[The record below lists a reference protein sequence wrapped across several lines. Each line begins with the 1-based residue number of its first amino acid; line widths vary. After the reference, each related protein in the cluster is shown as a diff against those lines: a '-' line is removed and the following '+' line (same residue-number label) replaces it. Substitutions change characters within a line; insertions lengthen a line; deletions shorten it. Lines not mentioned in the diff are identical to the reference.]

1 MVKSLAQKL
10 QRSLLRSFKI
20 LLVLVLFLLF
30 YLLFGLTEPEL
41 FRLSRTAAITL
52 ICFPVVCILM
62 LKVYGGFPI
71 GIKKTK
77 EIVYSASIAVFLA
90 NAVTYLQLA
99 IMRVNFPNRSY
110 VKDIFTLIGIFLLQ
124 VITINLFGYL
134 GNYLYFTVNPPAKC
148 LFIYGDSEGLPQLV
162 GKVAKYKKQYKICQ
176 MLDIHSADEETLRK
190 TIRAHDSVF
199 IYGLGEKE
207 KAHVLEYCYKHNR
220 TTYLTPELSDI
231 ITHYSHQAI
240 IDDTVVLESRVSGLT
255 FEQRL
260 VKRAMDILISG
271 VGLLI
276 ASPIMLIEA
285 LAIKLEDHG
294 PVFFRQPRVTKDGK
308 TFEVLKFRTMIVDA
322 DKNNKR
328 LASQDDDR
336 ITKVGKFLRKTRMDE
351 LPQFINILKGDMSI
365 VGPRP
370 EQVEI
375 TEKYVE
381 VLPEFKYRLKVKAGL
396 TGLAQIQGKYN
407 TTPRDKL
414 IFDLIYIEQYSI
426 LLDIKL
432 ILQTVKVLFKSDS
445 TEGVIGELPEGFD
458 EIPGHPSVEHTES
471 QK

>member
-1 MVKSLAQKL
+1 MVKSIARKL
-10 QRSLLRSFKI
+10 QTTSLRFFKL
-20 LLVLVLFLLF
+20 LLVLTLFIIFYFLF
-30 YLLFGLTEPEL
+30 ALTEPEL
-41 FRLSRTAAITL
+41 LRASRTAAITL
-52 ICFPVVCILM
+52 ICFPVVSVAM
-62 LKVYGGFPI
+62 LKIYGGFPI

-77 EIVYSASIAVFLA
+77 EIVYSASIATFLA
-90 NAVTYLQLA
+90 DAITYAQLV
-99 IMRVNFPNRSY
+99 IMRFNFPNRSY
-110 VKDIFTLIGIFLLQ
+110 LKDFFTLLGILILQ
-124 VITINLFGYL
+124 IIAINLFGYL
-134 GNYLYFTVNPPAKC
+134 GNYLYFQVNPPADC
-148 LFIYGDSEGLPQLV
+148 IIIYGTKEGLPQFIS
-162 GKVAKYKKQYKICQ
+162 KISKYKKQYKI
-176 MLDIHSADEETLRK
+176 SALYDLQEEDLKRK
-190 TIRAHDSVF
+190 IRHCDAVF
-199 IYGLGEKE
+199 LYNLNETD
-207 KAHVLEYCYKHNR
+207 KAWILEYCYKHDK

-231 ITHYSHQAI
+231 ITRHSHHVI
-240 IDDTVVLESRVSGLT
+240 IDDVTVLESRISGLT
-255 FEQRL
+255 FEQRVL
-260 VKRAMDILISG
+260 KRAMDIIISG

-294 PVFFRQPRVTKDGK
+294 AVFFRQPRVTKDGK
-308 TFEVLKFRTMIVDA
+308 VFEVLKFRTMIVDA
-322 DKNNKR
+322 DKVTKR

-370 EQVEI
+370 EQEEI

-407 TTPRDKL
+407 TTPKDKL

-426 LLDIKL
+426 WVDIKL

-445 TEGVIGELPEGFD
+445 TEGVVGELPEGFD
-458 EIPGHPSVEHTES
+458 NLREDSAAENNG
-471 QK
+471 

>member
-1 MVKSLAQKL
+1 MVKSIAQKL
-10 QRSLLRSFKI
+10 QRSLLRSFKL
-20 LLVLVLFLLF
+20 LLVIVLFLLF
-30 YLLFGLTEPEL
+30 YVLFSLTEPEL
-41 FRLSRTAAITL
+41 LRFSRTAAITL
-52 ICFPVVCILM
+52 ICFPVMCVLM
-62 LKVYGGFPI
+62 LKIYGGFPI

-77 EIVYSASIAVFLA
+77 EIVYSAAIATFLA
-90 NAVTYLQLA
+90 DAVTYLELA
-99 IMRVNFPNRSY
+99 IMRINFVNRSY
-110 VKDIFTLIGIFLLQ
+110 VQDFFTLVGIFLLQ
-124 VITINLFGYL
+124 VIAINLFGYL

-148 LFIYGDSEGLPQLV
+148 LVLFGSKEGLPQFV
-162 GKVAKYKKQYKICQ
+162 GKIARYKKQFQVCQIC
-176 MLDIHSADEETLRK
+176 DIASLPEDQLRK
-190 TIRAHDSVF
+190 TIRAHNAVF
-199 IYGLGEKE
+199 LYAIGEAD
-207 KAHVLEYCYKHNR
+207 KANVLEYCYKHNR

-231 ITHYSHQAI
+231 ITRHSRHVI
-240 IDDTVVLESRVSGLT
+240 IDDVTVLESRISGLT
-255 FEQRL
+255 FEQRVL
-260 VKRAMDILISG
+260 KRAMDIAISG
-271 VGLLI
+271 IGLLC

-308 TFEVLKFRTMIVDA
+308 VFEVLKFRTMIVDA

-328 LASQDDDR
+328 LASQNDDR
-336 ITKVGKFLRKTRMDE
+336 ITKVGRFLRKTRMDE

-414 IFDLIYIEQYSI
+414 IFDLIYIEQYS
-426 LLDIKL
+426 LFVDIKL

-445 TEGVIGELPEGFD
+445 TEGVVGEFPEGFD
-458 EIPGHPSVEHTES
+458 HLFDQPAEEKNS
-471 QK
+471 